1 MRSFPWIAAA
11 LSGALACGPEAG
23 AQNTVY
29 KWTDSDGKVHFSDT
43 PPPEQAKNVT
53 QKRVGGGEVEASQL
67 PYATQQA
74 MKTNPVTLYTA
85 PQCGDPCANARSLLG
100 SRGVPYS
107 ERNAQASP
115 ADAEQVKK
123 LIGALQVPVLVVGA
137 SHLKGYE
144 EGAWQAALDGA
155 GYPRTRVPGTL
166 APKPVIVPPP
176 PPTAPPPAE
185 APPGEASPT
194 ATEPGK

>member
-11 LSGALACGPEAG
+11 LAGALACAFEAG

-43 PPPEQAKNVT
+43 PPADQKGVT
-53 QKRVGGGEVEASQL
+53 QRRMGGGEVDVSQL

-74 MKTNPVTLYTA
+74 AKTNPVTLYTA
-85 PQCGDPCANARSLLG
+85 PQCGDPCASARSLLG

-137 SHLKGYE
+137 NHLKGYE

-155 GYPRTRVPGTL
+155 G
-166 APKPVIVPPP
+166 
-176 PPTAPPPAE
+176 
-185 APPGEASPT
+185 
-194 ATEPGK
+194 